1 MSATIIVT
9 RNVSD
14 RVRGFLASS
23 LLELAPGVYT
33 GARLSPAVRDR
44 IWTVLEEWFAS
55 ERDASIVML
64 WREPSLPG
72 EQAVKVLG
80 VPPVDLVEHDGLIL
94 ARRPV
99 LADRPEQKI
108 DPDP

>member
-9 RNVSD
+9 RNVSN

-23 LLELAPGVYT
+23 LLELAPGVYC
-33 GARLSPAVRDR
+33 GVRQSPTVRER
-44 IWTVLEEWFAS
+44 IWSVLEQWFAS
-55 ERDASIVML
+55 EGDASIVML

-80 VPPVDLVEHDGLIL
+80 LPPVDLVEHDGMIL
-94 ARRPV
+94 ARRPAPSEV
-99 LADRPEQKI
+99 V
-108 DPDP
+108 